1 MRFEIKGTF
10 SQEFAEKFQALAQQV
25 NDGNTEAMGT
35 LAATLKDE
43 SPEAALLLYR
53 QAAELGDAKAM
64 VDLGLMLQ
72 KSGGIEEARQW
83 WLLAADL
90 GNPKAMVCVGDL
102 VAKAQ
107 PDEARRWYEEAAKL
121 GNVHAMERLATLVMH
136 HDPDL
141 ANKWFELAV
150 SKGSLQAMHNFA
162 VFLRSRQPER
172 SKELWRQAAEAG
184 FQPSIAALA
193 SASTRRTTPP
203 RWAKRRSP

>member
-90 GNPKAMVCVGDL
+90 GNPKAMVAVSGTWWPRL
-102 VAKAQ
+102 S
-107 PDEARRWYEEAAKL
+107 PMKL
-121 GNVHAMERLATLVMH
+121 G
-136 HDPDL
+136 
-141 ANKWFELAV
+141 
-150 SKGSLQAMHNFA
+150 G
-162 VFLRSRQPER
+162 
-172 SKELWRQAAEAG
+172 G
-184 FQPSIAALA
+184 
-193 SASTRRTTPP
+193 TRRPPNSGTSTPWKGWQP
-203 RWAKRRSP
+203 